1 MLTSDCFLRRG
12 VLAGVYL
19 GYATAQYLEFYDFS
33 FFLILGR
40 VTKGAG
46 GDIVIKMA
54 EKVRYSYLP
63 ACLPA
68 SHWHDIK
75 SASWLLAAGVTVS
88 WLTQHSLTQYG
99 VCAGHSTGHR

>member
-54 EKVRYSYLP
+54 EKVRYHIGMTSNQL
-63 ACLPA
+63 AGC
-68 SHWHDIK
+68 
-75 SASWLLAAGVTVS
+75 WLLAAGVTVS
-88 WLTQHSLTQYG
+88 WLTQYSLTQSG
-99 VCAGHSTGHR
+99 VCAGHATGHR